1 MKKKIIIYVF
11 IILLSLLLFYN
22 IVIKNIVKNN
32 VEVEPN
38 IINLE
43 NGIHVIEFGTHEEES
58 FDSNKRE
65 KIIEYNFG
73 SVYFYDVKNIEF
85 NYMDNILNLKESLI
99 TNNISIEQVISQAE
113 DDSNKQKNDKGI
125 FKDGGS
131 IKYRYPTFSIIKFNS
146 LDGNKDIYIG
156 KPEMSISVLKK
167 GY

>member
-1 MKKKIIIYVF
+1 MKKRIIIYVF

-22 IVIKNIVKNN
+22 IVIKDNLEAN
-32 VEVEPN
+32 VEPN
-38 IINLE
+38 SIISKN
-43 NGIHVIEFGTHEEES
+43 IMHVIEFGTHEEEN

-73 SVYFYDVKNIEF
+73 SVYFYDIKNIEF
-85 NYMDNILNLKESLI
+85 NYMNNILNLKESLI